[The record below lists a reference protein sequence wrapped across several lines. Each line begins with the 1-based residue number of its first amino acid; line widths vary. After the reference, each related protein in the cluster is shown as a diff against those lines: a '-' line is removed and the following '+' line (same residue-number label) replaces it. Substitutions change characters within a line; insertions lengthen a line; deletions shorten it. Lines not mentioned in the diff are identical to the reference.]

1 MNLKADFFLWTTLAV
16 DKFAWQFL
24 SYKISFYPIFIVF
37 FFLLIIRLYCIFNV
51 FNISH
56 DIAFIAVEM

>member
-1 MNLKADFFLWTTLAV
+1 MNLKADFFYGQILAV

-24 SYKISFYPIFIVF
+24 SFY
-37 FFLLIIRLYCIFNV
+37 RIFNV

>member
-24 SYKISFYPIFIVF
+24 SFYRI
-37 FFLLIIRLYCIFNV
+37 LNV